1 MTTENEKNT
10 TATDNETRPNVI
22 WDGSQM
28 KTTYVNATNVV
39 AGKEEVMMLL
49 GINKNWH
56 AEQKKVTV
64 ELQQR
69 VVMNPYTAKR
79 LAAML
84 YATVQ
89 AYENKYGKIEIEE
102 KI

>member
-10 TATDNETRPNVI
+10 TAENEQRPNVI

-56 AEQKKVTV
+56 AEQSKVTV

-102 KI
+102 KN